1 MALIS
6 CFRNEI
12 WNLLSW
18 YIWFSF
24 LSAGFWSMSLVFTKE
39 TFLINKWTYLR
50 IMLTRTSKTLWILA
64 LVLVGILES
73 IFETDSAADFDSFY
87 IIADCLI
94 ADSSDKEM
102 SIAFCSVRL
111 APSLSRC
118 CCVRSWFTQQTK
130 RSRNILSN
138 ESSYSQYWLNLLNSA
153 IHWLVIYPMP
163 GNNATLRINFTDL
176 RKWNFVRSL
185 FETVLHK
192 WYTCYE

>member
-1 MALIS
+1 MK
-6 CFRNEI
+6 FEI
-12 WNLLSW
+12 CWVGIFDLAFFLQAFEVCPLFLQKKHSLS
-18 YIWFSF
+18 INGHT
-24 LSAGFWSMSLVFTKE
+24 LGFCWPEHLKHLEFW
-39 TFLINKWTYLR
+39 L
-50 IMLTRTSKTLWILA
+50 
-64 LVLVGILES
+64 LVGILES